1 MARYNKTDVQTGGD
15 VKSDINSQLGQIE
28 TAIGDTLSRKGDS
41 PNAMDADLDMNSNQI
56 LNLPEPT
63 TASEPVRLSDLQ
75 ASIETLNG
83 GAVSPVTFNLN
94 TYNSTQNTFAADAAK
109 PKHLMTFNTSWAA
122 YPTQGMQG
130 VDVDNTNGIVYYCMN
145 IKDGGVNSYDPAED
159 CQLAAYPLKTDGSTV
174 SPSSSTPRLN
184 LGHGQDLSVENSD
197 GKVYLW
203 TSAKTPTGSGGNIT
217 DYDGATV
224 ALTNVDAGR
233 SIARVEYKGAS
244 TTDSDVTEYT
254 LIDAFNAG
262 DESTW
267 FYRFTPKLSTDGQYI
282 VAKASNMR
290 GRYLPKIYVW
300 KKSDIEAGNYT
311 NTVAEFFMPAF
322 LTNNPDLNT
331 VQAVHLHEDIIYVQL
346 GFTEAESFKKIV
358 RFSLNGSLIDHYDFY
373 ADTSYLGETATT
385 VEPEGITFL
394 ELDGETRMAC
404 AFNVYGATQNTRSF
418 HVFGTGDPIEHR
430 SEKASPA
437 TLSLDD
443 NAYDISYQET
453 EALQIGSY
461 DYSTSSWTDVLRL
474 DSSYNLDLQT
484 GTDFSMQGD
493 RVIRKDDAGAGRET
507 VFIRA
512 KDDLTAGSG
521 VNLYGNSD
529 STFPGAVSLLTG
541 TSERWTLD
549 QEGVVFMSNAD
560 TAPASNPTDG
570 GYLYV
575 EAGALKFRGS
585 GGTVTTIAVA

>member
-1 MARYNKTDVQTGGD
+1 MARYNKTDVATGD
-15 VKSDINSQLGQIE
+15 TVKSDINAQLGLIE
-28 TAIGDTLSRKGDS
+28 TAISDSLSRKGDS
-41 PNAMDADLDMNSNQI
+41 PNSMESDLDMNSNQI
-56 LNLPEPT
+56 LNLPDAVT
-63 TASEPVRLSDLQ
+63 DSEPLTFGQFKS
-75 ASIETLNG
+75 AAENG
-83 GAVSPVTFNLN
+83 TISGTITVTQEVKPGGDFP
-94 TYNSTQNTFAADAAK
+94 QDAAL
-109 PKHLMTFNTSWAA
+109 PKHAMTFNFSWSDE
-122 YPTQGMQG
+122 PTQGMQG
-130 VDVDNTNGIVYYCMN
+130 VDVDNDDNLLYLSQNV
-145 IKDGGVNSYDPAED
+145 KAGGVNSYDPAEMV
-159 CQLAAYPLKTDGSTV
+159 QLAVFNLKTDGSTV
-174 SPSSSTPRLN
+174 FPNSYTPQLD
-184 LGHGQDLSVENSD
+184 LGHGQDLSLEKS
-197 GKVYLW
+197 GTTIYLW

-244 TTDSDVTEYT
+244 TTNSDITEYK
-254 LIDAFNAG
+254 LIDDFDAG
-262 DESTW
+262 DEATW

-300 KKSDIEAGNYT
+300 KKADIQAGIYNSP
-311 NTVAEFFMPAF
+311 VAEFFMPAF

-331 VQAVHLHEDIIYVQL
+331 IQAIHLHEDIIYVQL
-346 GFTEAESFKKIV
+346 GFTEPNSFKKIV
-358 RFSLNGSLIDHYDFY
+358 RFTLNGSLIDHYDFY
-373 ADTSYLGETATT
+373 ADTSYLTAPPATT
-385 VEPEGITFL
+385 VEPEGITFVNV
-394 ELDGETRMAC
+394 DGVLKMGC
-404 AFNVYGATQNTRSF
+404 AFNIYSATETTKSF
-418 HVFGTGDPIEHR
+418 HIFGTGVPIEHK

-437 TLSLDD
+437 TIALDD
-443 NAYDISYQET
+443 NAYDISYQSG

-461 DYSTSSWTDVLRL
+461 NYTTSSWTDALRL
-474 DSSYNLDLQT
+474 DASHNLDLQT

-493 RVIRKDDAGAGRET
+493 RVLRKDDAGAGRET
-507 VFIRA
+507 LFVRA
-512 KDDLTAGSG
+512 KDDLTTGAGI
-521 VNLYGNSD
+521 NLYGNSD

-585 GGTVTTIAVA
+585 SGTVTTIAVA